1 MRSGSSPPSGTLEI
15 QSPRTGTPLAFDR
28 ASNAARSV
36 MGPRIAGAVW
46 LNSRSMHGV
55 QVSFGGA
62 DQPNIGSSSTL
73 MQTMVA
79 ARR

>member
-1 MRSGSSPPSGTLEI
+1 
-15 QSPRTGTPLAFDR
+15 
-28 ASNAARSV
+28 
-36 MGPRIAGAVW
+36 
-46 LNSRSMHGV
+46 MHGV

-62 DQPNIGSSSTL
+62 DQPNIGSSTL

>member
-1 MRSGSSPPSGTLEI
+1 
-15 QSPRTGTPLAFDR
+15 
-28 ASNAARSV
+28 
-36 MGPRIAGAVW
+36 
-46 LNSRSMHGV
+46 MHGV

>member
-1 MRSGSSPPSGTLEI
+1 
-15 QSPRTGTPLAFDR
+15 
-28 ASNAARSV
+28 
-36 MGPRIAGAVW
+36 
-46 LNSRSMHGV
+46 
-55 QVSFGGA
+55 VSFGGA